1 MDRKHFL
8 GLSVVLSLSLLVAC
22 GDKTNTQEPP
32 QEPDQSVVQQEQN
45 VQPEEINQKV
55 PVEPKEEVKPE
66 EKSSEDNTLNKD
78 EAVDTSAEANEVVEI
93 KDKSVETK
101 QTATPQDVKENK
113 QQTKPAE
120 TQKKNTEQQ
129 PPAQQ
134 APEQDTGA
142 VVPGVT
148 VIPPGYTSQ
157 GHEIDEDKWAVGRAI
172 GDWSNATEEDVAK
185 ATHDAAEALEMGK
198 VHINMMKNLEYGT
211 TK

>member
-45 VQPEEINQKV
+45 VQPEEITQKV

-66 EKSSEDNTLNKD
+66 EKPSEDNTLNKD
-78 EAVDTSAEANEVVEI
+78 EAVDTSAKANEVIEV

-101 QTATPQDVKENK
+101 QAATQDVKENK
-113 QQTKPAE
+113 QQTKPTE

-157 GHEIDEDKWAVGRAI
+157 EHEIDEDKWAVGRAI
-172 GDWSNATEEDVAK
+172 GGTNTTDEERERPTCQSRSTRK
-185 ATHDAAEALEMGK
+185 A
-198 VHINMMKNLEYGT
+198 
-211 TK
+211 